1 MNAISREHSVGM
13 TQLPFGRI
21 FNFSERWDK
30 LADKEFS
37 EVLPYSIELAAALKS
52 GIESHHWIDVRGFPV
67 GQAILVG
74 VESVKPA
81 KLEPSLIERSVT
93 LSGRVNE
100 YQLKRVLGYGDA
112 LLLTFRQLPTWGEA

>member
-1 MNAISREHSVGM
+1 MSAINREHSVGM

-93 LSGRVNE
+93 LSGTVNE